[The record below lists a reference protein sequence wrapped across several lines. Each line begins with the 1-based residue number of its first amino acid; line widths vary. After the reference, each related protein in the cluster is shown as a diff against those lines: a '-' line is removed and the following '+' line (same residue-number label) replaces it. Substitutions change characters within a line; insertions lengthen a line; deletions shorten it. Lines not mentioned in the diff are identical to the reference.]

1 MTNDEIWMQRALDLA
16 LLGDGHVAPNP
27 LVGCVIVRDHQ
38 LIGEGFHA
46 NYGGPHAEVNAFQNL
61 QQSAAGATVYVSLEP
76 CSHFG
81 KTPPCADL
89 LIREKVARVVI
100 CNLDPNPLVAGQGV
114 QRLIQ
119 AGITVDLGILESQG
133 AQINRSFFHFH
144 EKKRPWIT
152 LKFAESKDG
161 FIAKESGQPVIF
173 SNAVSQQL
181 VHKLRTQHQA
191 ILVGVN
197 TANADNPTLNAR
209 FWPGKSPL
217 RMVIDP
223 QNRMHRDITLLED
236 DEPLLVFTREFADTD
251 RNKQWIPLGENML
264 EGIMIY
270 CQKQGIQ
277 SILVEGGTQTLL
289 SFYAAGFSDEIL
301 KIQSGMCLEKGIKSP
316 FREHAWEVIE
326 QVGADNQ
333 WLRAKENLGQ

>member
-46 NYGGPHAEVNAFQNL
+46 KYGGPHAEVNAFQNL

-133 AQINRSFFHFH
+133 TKINRRFFLFH
-144 EKKRPWIT
+144 KKSRPWIT
-152 LKFAESKDG
+152 LKFAESADG
-161 FIAKESGQPVIF
+161 FIAEEKGNPVVF

-191 ILVGVN
+191 ILIGVN
-197 TANADNPTLNAR
+197 TANTDNPTLNAR

-223 QNRMHRDITLLED
+223 QNRMRRDITLLTD
-236 DEPLLVFTREFADTD
+236 DEPLLVFTRNFADTVGY
-251 RNKQWIPLGENML
+251 KQWISLGENML
-264 EGIMIY
+264 EGIMTY
-270 CQKQGIQ
+270 CHKQGIQ
-277 SILVEGGTQTLL
+277 SILVEGGTHTLD
-289 SFYAAGFSDEIL
+289 SFYAAGFCDEIL
-301 KIQSGMCLEKGIKSP
+301 KIQSKVSLQKGIKSP
-316 FREHAWEVIE
+316 FRDHSWEIIE
-326 QVGADNQ
+326 QVGADNR
-333 WLRAKENLGQ
+333 WLRAKENLS

>member
-46 NYGGPHAEVNAFQNL
+46 KYGGPHAEVNAFQNL

-144 EKKRPWIT
+144 EKKGRG
-152 LKFAESKDG
+152 L
-161 FIAKESGQPVIF
+161 
-173 SNAVSQQL
+173 
-181 VHKLRTQHQA
+181 H
-191 ILVGVN
+191 
-197 TANADNPTLNAR
+197 LNL
-209 FWPGKSPL
+209 PNL
-217 RMVIDP
+217 RMD
-223 QNRMHRDITLLED
+223 LL
-236 DEPLLVFTREFADTD
+236 
-251 RNKQWIPLGENML
+251 
-264 EGIMIY
+264 
-270 CQKQGIQ
+270 
-277 SILVEGGTQTLL
+277 
-289 SFYAAGFSDEIL
+289 L
-301 KIQSGMCLEKGIKSP
+301 KN
-316 FREHAWEVIE
+316 
-326 QVGADNQ
+326 QVS
-333 WLRAKENLGQ
+333 R